1 MKTASSVVS
10 LVTYTEGIP
19 EFLRFRIHS
28 VYVKE
33 ASHSCPHLI
42 TSPRSQDLS
51 SYQWSKSQSKLTRLQ
66 TPPRSDLKYTKC
78 MKRYQM
84 FENKIF
90 RNTIFNGNEQFRANK
105 RKIIK
110 LLIFVSCL
118 GHPARMISI
127 RIEFSLPGIDS
138 RLVLSPKRSQ
148 APACCRAR
156 LEADKTLH
164 TSCQR
169 VLFSLGLVSNNFNI
183 I

>member
-1 MKTASSVVS
+1 MKNASSVVS

-42 TSPRSQDLS
+42 TSPGSRDLS
-51 SYQWSKSQSKLTRLQ
+51 SHQWSMSQSKLTRLQ

-90 RNTIFNGNEQFRANK
+90 RNIIFDGNEQCRANV
-105 RKIIK
+105 R
-110 LLIFVSCL
+110 
-118 GHPARMISI
+118 
-127 RIEFSLPGIDS
+127 
-138 RLVLSPKRSQ
+138 
-148 APACCRAR
+148 
-156 LEADKTLH
+156 
-164 TSCQR
+164 
-169 VLFSLGLVSNNFNI
+169 
-183 I
+183 

>member
-1 MKTASSVVS
+1 MS

-33 ASHSCPHLI
+33 ASHSCPHPG
-42 TSPRSQDLS
+42 SRNLS
-51 SYQWSKSQSKLTRLQ
+51 SHQWSMSQSKLTRLQ

-138 RLVLSPKRSQ
+138 RLVVSPKGSQ

-156 LEADKTLH
+156 LEADKTLQ
-164 TSCQR
+164 TICPLPPR
-169 VLFSLGLVSNNFNI
+169 PGLK
-183 I
+183 